1 MPENEKGAFL
11 TDLIGEYHR
20 EKNKQSLAKDFK
32 KNKQKDVKAFLCAL
46 GLGDVLEAFKREK
59 QGKNIFWFY
68 EEETPWVK
76 AVLASKEAWCKCV
89 REQRCRDMTDR
100 DAIALYETVAAMLRR
115 RGFAGEALQDALAVL
130 CVKLRYPVRRLN
142 ARIDALQQALERVR
156 RFLVEPHWELP
167 GSLNDELEW
176 LRYVENDLQE
186 RVGEYA
192 QLYRQMRELR
202 GDELQALGEEEAL
215 SGEGQ
220 EALWAEEEISN
231 RTWEI
236 FCALPEA
243 RELLAQEDALATNAG
258 TAAEKKLKKGD
269 AKALRKNRERQ
280 VELYRQAERKARAQ
294 MAAQMGA
301 QLPSTPEKRGM
312 PSAELLKRAL
322 ECCREE
328 RQG

>member
-215 SGEGQ
+215 SAKGRKRSGQ
-220 EALWAEEEISN
+220 RKKFLTAHGKFSVH
-231 RTWEI
+231 
-236 FCALPEA
+236 CPKPE
-243 RELLAQEDALATNAG
+243 NCWH
-258 TAAEKKLKKGD
+258 
-269 AKALRKNRERQ
+269 RKMPLQ
-280 VELYRQAERKARAQ
+280 Q
-294 MAAQMGA
+294 M
-301 QLPSTPEKRGM
+301 
-312 PSAELLKRAL
+312 RAL
-322 ECCREE
+322 LPKRS
-328 RQG
+328 

>member
-76 AVLASKEAWCKCV
+76 TVLASKEEWCKCV

-100 DAIALYETVAAMLRR
+100 DAIVLYETVAAMLRR

-156 RFLVEPHWELP
+156 HFLVEPHWELP

-202 GDELQALGEEEAL
+202 ADELQALGEEEAL

-220 EALWAEEEISN
+220 EALWAEEEISA

-236 FCALPEA
+236 FSALPEA
-243 RELLAQEDALATNAG
+243 RELLAQEDALAKSA

-269 AKALRKNRERQ
+269 AKALRKNREKQ

-294 MAAQMGA
+294 MAAQTGTQPVPRA
-301 QLPSTPEKRGM
+301 PEKRGM

-328 RQG
+328 RLG

>member
-76 AVLASKEAWCKCV
+76 AVLASKEEWCKCV

-115 RGFAGEALQDALAVL
+115 RGFAGEALQDAL
-130 CVKLRYPVRRLN
+130 
-142 ARIDALQQALERVR
+142 ERVR
-156 RFLVEPHWELP
+156 HFLVEPHWELP

-202 GDELQALGEEEAL
+202 GDELHALGEEEAL

-269 AKALRKNRERQ
+269 AKDLRKNREKQ

-328 RQG
+328 RLG

>member
-76 AVLASKEAWCKCV
+76 AVLASKEEWCKCV

-100 DAIALYETVAAMLRR
+100 DAIALYETVAAMLR
-115 RGFAGEALQDALAVL
+115 
-130 CVKLRYPVRRLN
+130 RRLN

-202 GDELQALGEEEAL
+202 GDELHALGEEEAL

-269 AKALRKNRERQ
+269 AKALRKNREKQ

-294 MAAQMGA
+294 MAAQRGA

>member
-1 MPENEKGAFL
+1 M
-11 TDLIGEYHR
+11 
-20 EKNKQSLAKDFK
+20 
-32 KNKQKDVKAFLCAL
+32 
-46 GLGDVLEAFKREK
+46 KRWRPCC
-59 QGKNIFWFY
+59 G
-68 EEETPWVK
+68 
-76 AVLASKEAWCKCV
+76 
-89 REQRCRDMTDR
+89 
-100 DAIALYETVAAMLRR
+100 
-115 RGFAGEALQDALAVL
+115 GGALQDALAVL

-269 AKALRKNRERQ
+269 AKDLRKNREKQ

-328 RQG
+328 RLG

>member
-76 AVLASKEAWCKCV
+76 AVLASKEEWCKCV

-115 RGFAGEALQDALAVL
+115 
-130 CVKLRYPVRRLN
+130 LN

-156 RFLVEPHWELP
+156 HFLVEPHWELP

-202 GDELQALGEEEAL
+202 GDELHALGEEEAL

-269 AKALRKNRERQ
+269 AKDLRKNREKQ

>member
-1 MPENEKGAFL
+1 MRSSRRWSGCGAFWW
-11 TDLIGEYHR
+11 
-20 EKNKQSLAKDFK
+20 S
-32 KNKQKDVKAFLCAL
+32 
-46 GLGDVLEAFKREK
+46 
-59 QGKNIFWFY
+59 
-68 EEETPWVK
+68 
-76 AVLASKEAWCKCV
+76 
-89 REQRCRDMTDR
+89 
-100 DAIALYETVAAMLRR
+100 
-115 RGFAGEALQDALAVL
+115 
-130 CVKLRYPVRRLN
+130 
-142 ARIDALQQALERVR
+142 
-156 RFLVEPHWELP
+156 HWELP

-258 TAAEKKLKKGD
+258 TAAEKKLKKAMQRTCAKTAKNRWNSTGRQSGRRGRRWPHRWERSCPAHRKSGD
-269 AKALRKNRERQ
+269 ALG
-280 VELYRQAERKARAQ
+280 RAFE
-294 MAAQMGA
+294 AGTGV
-301 QLPSTPEKRGM
+301 L
-312 PSAELLKRAL
+312 
-322 ECCREE
+322 
-328 RQG
+328 